1 MYKRWEKLCREGRP
15 DSTKTRLHQGVF
27 EVPTEG
33 NSLFRTNN
41 PPMMGFPA
49 RGHGS
54 PMNAVCANE
63 PIAPP
68 LKCFPVGKRV
78 ISDVCFPSHVD
89 GLNRQG
95 VC

>member
-33 NSLFRTNN
+33 NSLSRTN
-41 PPMMGFPA
+41 PPA
-49 RGHGS
+49 HGS
-54 PMNAVCANE
+54 PMNTVCANE

-68 LKCFPVGKRV
+68 LRCFPVGKRV
-78 ISDVCFPSHVD
+78 IPDVCSPHIVNGFK
-89 GLNRQG
+89 LQG
-95 VC
+95 VDDG